1 MATLALPADARRHT
15 NVLMHM
21 AGHLKRKLDSASRQE
36 LADCI
41 DEYRRGLLPL
51 IVPIT
56 LIAHHV
62 RAHDVPYLAGQTYL
76 QPHPRELM
84 LRNHV

>member
-1 MATLALPADARRHT
+1 
-15 NVLMHM
+15 MHM
-21 AGHLKRKLDSASRQE
+21 AGHLKKRLDPTSRKE

-56 LIAHHV
+56 LLAHHV
-62 RAHDVPYLAGQTYL
+62 RVHGVAYLAGQIYL